1 MTRSSDPCHDDGT
14 DNLGPLIGLVRS
26 EIVRALERDMAAQGT
41 DLRYTQYMV
50 LKSLATKGTMSA
62 SELARAVDLDGGA
75 MTRLLDQ
82 LADKGYLRRCPN
94 ALDRRALRIELTE
107 AGEALWKH
115 LYEGS
120 RGVIDRAQ
128 ADLDADER
136 TQLLDYLRR
145 VLNALRTKV

>member
-1 MTRSSDPCHDDGT
+1 MTSSFDHCHDDGT
-14 DNLGPLIGLVRS
+14 DSLGVLVGLVRS
-26 EIVRALERDMAAQGT
+26 EMVRALERDMTAQGT

-50 LKSLATKGTMSA
+50 LKRLATMGTMSA

-94 ALDRRALRIELTE
+94 ALDRRALRIELTD

-115 LYEGS
+115 LYESS
-120 RGVIDRAQ
+120 RVVLDRAQ
-128 ADLDADER
+128 VDLDADER
-136 TQLLDYLRR
+136 SRLTDYLQR